1 MTAITSNHLVD
12 HPTKRSPFFLLCFL
26 AAQDADT
33 QRSSKTYS
41 WPASQ
46 KDGVRS
52 QAALVAEIILCPLYR
67 GGKDMTPDY
76 GPSSDYSLPMPLL
89 HPHSGLVVGVEIS
102 DLRGSFQ
109 YDVP

>member
-1 MTAITSNHLVD
+1 MQTLREVQRLIHGQQVRKMECGA
-12 HPTKRSPFFLLCFL
+12 RLLWL
-26 AAQDADT
+26 
-33 QRSSKTYS
+33 QRSFC
-41 WPASQ
+41 A
-46 KDGVRS
+46 
-52 QAALVAEIILCPLYR
+52 PLYR
-67 GGKDMTPDY
+67 GGKEMTTDY

>member
-1 MTAITSNHLVD
+1 M
-12 HPTKRSPFFLLCFL
+12 
-26 AAQDADT
+26 Q
-33 QRSSKTYS
+33 
-41 WPASQ
+41 
-46 KDGVRS
+46 S
-52 QAALVAEIILCPLYR
+52 QADLVAEIILCPLYR
-67 GGKDMTPDY
+67 GGKEMTTDY